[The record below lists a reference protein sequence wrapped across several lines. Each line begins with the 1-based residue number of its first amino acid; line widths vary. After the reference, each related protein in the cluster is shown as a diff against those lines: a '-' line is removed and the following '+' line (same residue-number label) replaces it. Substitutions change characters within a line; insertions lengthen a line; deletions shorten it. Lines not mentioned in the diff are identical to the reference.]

1 MTMTEKSPSINV
13 TLSTF
18 EIGKYPITQQQW
30 QDIMGENPSHFSN
43 CPDCPV
49 ENVSWNDIQ
58 KFLKKLNVR
67 YPGKNYR
74 LPTEA
79 EWEFAARGGNQSQEH
94 TYSGSND
101 PDEVG
106 WYWKNS
112 GDQLLEGEWDRDKIT
127 RNNCR
132 THPVGKKHPNE
143 LGIYD
148 LSGNV
153 WEWCQD
159 WYGTYSKGPETH
171 PQGPQKGDSRVL
183 RGGSWYN
190 YADHLRVSNRH
201 SNDPSRRSSYIGFRL
216 ARTP

>member
-1 MTMTEKSPSINV
+1 MIAKKPIHQV
-13 TLSTF
+13 HLSDF
-18 EIGKYPITQQQW
+18 EIGQFPITQAQW
-30 QDIMGENPSHFSN
+30 MAIMGSNPSHFKK
-43 CPDCPV
+43 CPNCPV
-49 ENVSWNDIQ
+49 EQVSWNDIQ
-58 KFLKKLNVR
+58 NFLQKLNSLT
-67 YPGKNYR
+67 GMNYR

-148 LSGNV
+148 LTGNV

-171 PQGPQKGDSRVL
+171 PQGPQKGVNRVL
-183 RGGSWYN
+183 RGGSWYSS
-190 YADHLRVSNRH
+190 AGHLRVSNR
-201 SNDPSRRSSYIGFRL
+201 DSSGPGYRNRIIGFRL